1 MLFRSESMGSR
12 LRDHTRIFNSG
23 VRIRSNSRR
32 TLPAE
37 GIDLW
42 STLVAPRVAPSL
54 ESKIYLVFCDD
65 SIVVG
70 PPAITSFLLP
80 TCRTA
85 LGTPLLCPSF
95 VLKAPGGLQHILLTT
110 VIAKKMT
117 SRDASHAGSWYS
129 SRKSELSAQ
138 LDQWLDQVPDTT
150 KCIGTES
157 SKQAPAQLPS
167 SGARVII
174 AP

>member
-1 MLFRSESMGSR
+1 MGSR
-12 LRDHTRIFNSG
+12 LRDYTRIFNSG
-23 VRIRSNSRR
+23 VRARSNSRR

-42 STLVAPRVAPSL
+42 STLVAPRVAPRVAPSL

-95 VLKAPGGLQHILLTT
+95 VLKAPGGLQHILSTT
-110 VIAKKMT
+110 VIAKN
-117 SRDASHAGSWYS
+117 
-129 SRKSELSAQ
+129 
-138 LDQWLDQVPDTT
+138 DQQRCQPCRLLVFFAE
-150 KCIGTES
+150 IGALCSTRS
-157 SKQAPAQLPS
+157 MA
-167 SGARVII
+167 
-174 AP
+174 